1 MTVRQR
7 GASSRKRGG
16 LTLSIRSH
24 VRHGGIL
31 HHSCRAGRS
40 HHGGIR
46 ARWKV
51 ARLTAHGELLRVIHH
66 LLRLSW
72 GWAGLH
78 VRILL
83 LWGAVE
89 GLAASRVGV
98 TIRSRVHG

>member
-1 MTVRQR
+1 M
-7 GASSRKRGG
+7 
-16 LTLSIRSH
+16 
-24 VRHGGIL
+24 
-31 HHSCRAGRS
+31 
-40 HHGGIR
+40 
-46 ARWKV
+46 

-72 GWAGLH
+72 GWAGLQ

-98 TIRSRVHG
+98 AIRSRVHG

>member
-1 MTVRQR
+1 M
-7 GASSRKRGG
+7 
-16 LTLSIRSH
+16 SICGH
-24 VRHGGIL
+24 VRHRGIL
-31 HHSCRAGRS
+31 HHACGAARS

-51 ARLTAHGELLRVIHH
+51 ARLAAHGELLRVIHH

-72 GWAGLH
+72 GWARLH
-78 VRILL
+78 MRILL

-98 TIRSRVHG
+98 AILSRVHG